1 MNPVGPVASATGPS
15 RAPLDPHAIMGPY
28 IIRRILYMIVV
39 LLFVIAITFLIFFIL
54 PTADPAALRA
64 GRSPTPETL
73 KAIREQLGLNHSVPE
88 QFWLYVK
95 GLVLHFDFGNSF
107 INDQDVRGLI
117 FDRLPNTLFLITGAA
132 ILWFTFGVLIGTIS
146 AVKTGTFLDRATM
159 TTALVAISAPVYW
172 LGLVALYLFATDIGQ
187 FPILPGNGA
196 YQDAHG
202 FFAKIPTL
210 ILPWIVL
217 ASAFAAIYARLT
229 RSNLIEVMSEDYV
242 RTARAKGLTER
253 RVVIRHGLRAAIT
266 PVVTILGLDLGILV
280 GGAILTESV
289 FGIPGVGRLAYDAIQ
304 RGDLATIQGTTLF
317 LAFAVVF
324 MNLLVDILY
333 AFLDPR
339 VRY

>member
-1 MNPVGPVASATGPS
+1 
-15 RAPLDPHAIMGPY
+15 MGPY
-28 IIRRILYMIVV
+28 IIRRLLYMIVV
-39 LLFVIAITFLIFFIL
+39 LLFVVAITFVIFFIL

-73 KAIREQLGLNHSVPE
+73 AAIREQLGLDKPLPE
-88 QFWLYVK
+88 QFWLYLK
-95 GLVLHFDFGNSF
+95 ALVLHFDFGNSF
-107 INDQDVRGLI
+107 VNNVDVRSLI

-132 ILWFTFGVLIGTIS
+132 ILWFTGGVLIGTIS
-146 AVKTGTFLDRATM
+146 AIKRGSVLDRAAM
-159 TTALVAISAPVYW
+159 GTALVAISAPVYW
-172 LGLVALYLFATDIGQ
+172 LGLVSLYLFASDIGQ
-187 FPILPGNGA
+187 FPVFPGSGA
-196 YQDAHG
+196 YQNADG

-217 ASAFAAIYARLT
+217 AAAFSAVYARLT
-229 RSNLIEVMSEDYV
+229 RSNLLEVMSEDYV

-253 RVVIRHGLRAAIT
+253 RVVVRHGLRAAIT
-266 PVVTILGLDLGILV
+266 PVITVLGLDLGILV

-289 FGIPGVGRLAYDAIQ
+289 FGIPGIGRLSFDAIQ
-304 RGDLATIQGTTLF
+304 RGDLVTVQGCTLF

-324 MNLLVDILY
+324 MNLIVDILY